1 MELTMND
8 IAELIAVKRD
18 LDSYIKQKKV
28 EQE

>member
-18 LDSYIKQKKV
+18 LDTYIKQKKV